1 MGRVEG
7 KIDLRVIKNLEAFDE
22 NFYVA
27 ILRILWIAIVSPTHW
42 RQNILHTGF
51 FAINWRSSRCPRTA
65 MTDSKGT
72 KDNASEILR

>member
-42 RQNILHTGF
+42 R
-51 FAINWRSSRCPRTA
+51 
-65 MTDSKGT
+65 
-72 KDNASEILR
+72 